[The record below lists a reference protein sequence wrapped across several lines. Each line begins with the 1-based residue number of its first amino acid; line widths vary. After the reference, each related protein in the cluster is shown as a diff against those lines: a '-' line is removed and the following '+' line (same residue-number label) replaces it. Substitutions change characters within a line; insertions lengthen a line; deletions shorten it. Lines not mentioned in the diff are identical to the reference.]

1 MEPGHRRARRR
12 KCKPPRYPAH
22 CSARSPLFQWLSES
36 CAASRSLVLSTYQSV
51 SGGQACPYMSPCRLP
66 FQRTSVTNTRAVS
79 KERAEFFSC
88 AFTASSDIY
97 YSQITATGRHRVT
110 CYPMEP
116 RRVARPYLDKEESPR
131 APP

>member
-66 FQRTSVTNTRAVS
+66 FQRTSVTNTRAAS

-88 AFTASSDIY
+88 AFTASSDILLFVDY
-97 YSQITATGRHRVT
+97 
-110 CYPMEP
+110 CYWPP
-116 RRVARPYLDKEESPR
+116 PGDLLSDGAAACG
-131 APP
+131 APLS